1 MSTASTSKNT
11 VDFWFDP
18 SCPFAWCTSRWIIEV
33 STVRDIEINWRIISL
48 GVVNEGRDLPA
59 GYRAHIDT
67 TWNAVRVVAAAQAAA
82 PEKIGDLYTAL
93 GVRYHDRDDLNLEDE
108 GERKHA
114 VADALAEAGL
124 DSALIEAWDDE
135 SYDDALRAST
145 KAAQDLVGDDVGTP
159 VVALNGVGFF
169 GPVITRVPRG
179 ELAGELFDAAITL
192 GNFPH
197 FFELKRSRTEG
208 PDSTVQL

>member
-33 STVRDIEINWRIISL
+33 SKVRDIEINWRIISL